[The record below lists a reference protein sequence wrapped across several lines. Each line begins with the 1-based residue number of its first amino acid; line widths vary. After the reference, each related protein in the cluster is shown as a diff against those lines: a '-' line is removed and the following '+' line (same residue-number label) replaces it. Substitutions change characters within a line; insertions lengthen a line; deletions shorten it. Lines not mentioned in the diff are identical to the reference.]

1 MELRNPWTFA
11 SRLLSNESHGKQ
23 RENGYFYLSV
33 AFKRAQLFSFFFS
46 LSFHLLLSLDVSPF
60 SRAVYARQEFL
71 FPIRFA
77 ECTRLYEAH
86 NGKRRFNA
94 SLADNR
100 FEYQQLRTLISPC
113 MDPRFEPTHGARPM
127 GLTFP
132 ITGRLGFWKTPA
144 PLPRVAWPRTWCTSR
159 QDAPARTCRAFCDSG
174 RSECAAGTCTTAT
187 WCEVSSNSL
196 QTEIRAVT
204 DRSSIVRKIWE
215 KKYRVSPKNFHG
227 KRARVTFDYIIN
239 ARGETDKEKQK
250 KKLKLETRQFFL
262 NANIYIYIRL

>member
-1 MELRNPWTFA
+1 MVISIYP
-11 SRLLSNESHGKQ
+11 LLSNAH
-23 RENGYFYLSV
+23 N
-33 AFKRAQLFSFFFS
+33 FSPLFFFRS
-46 LSFHLLLSLDVSPF
+46 PSTFSSPSMFHLSRVRFTRARNSYSLFGLPNV
-60 SRAVYARQEFL
+60 RASF
-71 FPIRFA
+71 
-77 ECTRLYEAH
+77 EAH

-100 FEYQQLRTLISPC
+100 VEYQQLRTLISPC

-174 RSECAAGTCTTAT
+174 RSGCAAGTCTTAT

-196 QTEIRAVT
+196 QTEIHGSVV
-204 DRSSIVRKIWE
+204 DRSENMRE
-215 KKYRVSPKNFHG
+215 KVSSFAEEFS
-227 KRARVTFDYIIN
+227 R
-239 ARGETDKEKQK
+239 
-250 KKLKLETRQFFL
+250 
-262 NANIYIYIRL
+262 

>member
-1 MELRNPWTFA
+1 MNFRFEASIKRIPRKTEGEWLFLSIRCFQTRTTF
-11 SRLLSNESHGKQ
+11 LL
-23 RENGYFYLSV
+23 
-33 AFKRAQLFSFFFS
+33 FFFS

-132 ITGRLGFWKTPA
+132 ITGRLGF
-144 PLPRVAWPRTWCTSR
+144 
-159 QDAPARTCRAFCDSG
+159 
-174 RSECAAGTCTTAT
+174 
-187 WCEVSSNSL
+187 
-196 QTEIRAVT
+196 
-204 DRSSIVRKIWE
+204 
-215 KKYRVSPKNFHG
+215 
-227 KRARVTFDYIIN
+227 
-239 ARGETDKEKQK
+239 
-250 KKLKLETRQFFL
+250 
-262 NANIYIYIRL
+262 

>member
-1 MELRNPWTFA
+1 MVISIYP
-11 SRLLSNESHGKQ
+11 LLSNAH
-23 RENGYFYLSV
+23 N
-33 AFKRAQLFSFFFS
+33 FSPFFF
-46 LSFHLLLSLDVSPF
+46 FALLPPSPLPRCF
-60 SRAVYARQEFL
+60 TFLACGLRAPGI
-71 FPIRFA
+71 PIRFA

-239 ARGETDKEKQK
+239 VRGETDKEKQK
-250 KKLKLETRQFFL
+250 KKWKLEARQFFL
-262 NANIYIYIRL
+262 NANIYIYMFITRRDHERKLG